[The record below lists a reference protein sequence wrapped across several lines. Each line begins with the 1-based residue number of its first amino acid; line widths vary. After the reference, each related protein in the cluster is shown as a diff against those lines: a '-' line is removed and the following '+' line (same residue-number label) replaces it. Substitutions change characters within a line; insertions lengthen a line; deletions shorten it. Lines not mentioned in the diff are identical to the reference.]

1 MRKIGFT
8 LIELLVVIAII
19 AILAAILFPVFA
31 QAREKA
37 RQISCLSNE
46 KQFGLAFMQYT
57 QDYDE
62 SYPLGVCAP
71 ADDCNVNGNWAYGRG
86 WAGQILPYV
95 KSSAV
100 YLCPSDPYSY
110 PDDIS
115 YAYNINFALMNPN
128 VWWGGIDGQSS
139 KLTAPASTV
148 LVFETQGYLHQQ
160 INIANEAAGIMN
172 FPFTSGAGN
181 GNTNGA
187 ANYYTFSAYAT
198 GVFSDSNQ
206 TGGAYGSGNPAF
218 PVTNCTTNAQL
229 QAASTDGAP
238 CFYHMTGRHIGGSNY
253 VMADGHAKWLRGSQV
268 SAGGF
273 AYPNNPEQPSTNFF
287 GATLF
292 AAGTQCH
299 NDPMCP
305 NGTCEATFSPY

>member
-1 MRKIGFT
+1 MRKTGFT

-37 RQISCLSNE
+37 RQISCLNNE
-46 KQFGLAFMQYT
+46 MQLGLAFMQYV

-62 SYPLGVCAP
+62 LYPLGVCASRP
-71 ADDCNVNGNWAYGRG
+71 CNVNNQPYGRG

-95 KSSAV
+95 KSTQV
-100 YLCPSDPYSY
+100 YLCPSDPYY
-110 PDDIS
+110 FPDDIS
-115 YAYNINFALMNPN
+115 YAYNINFALMDPQA
-128 VWWGGIDGQSS
+128 WWGGIGGQSS
-139 KLTAPASTV
+139 MLTAPASTV

-160 INIANEAAGIMN
+160 INIQNEAAGILN
-172 FPFTSGAGN
+172 LPFTSGAGN

-187 ANYYTFSAYAT
+187 ANFYTFSAYAT
-198 GVFSDSNQ
+198 GVFSDSYQ
-206 TGGAYGSGNPAF
+206 TGGAYGGGNPAF

-229 QAASTDGAP
+229 QAASNDGQV
-238 CFYHMTGRHIGGSNY
+238 CFYRMTGRHIGGANY

-268 SAGGF
+268 SAGQF
-273 AYPNNPEQPSTNFF
+273 AYPNNPNQPSSNFY

-299 NDPMCP
+299 DDPMCP
-305 NGTCEATFSPY
+305 NGTCEATFSPI